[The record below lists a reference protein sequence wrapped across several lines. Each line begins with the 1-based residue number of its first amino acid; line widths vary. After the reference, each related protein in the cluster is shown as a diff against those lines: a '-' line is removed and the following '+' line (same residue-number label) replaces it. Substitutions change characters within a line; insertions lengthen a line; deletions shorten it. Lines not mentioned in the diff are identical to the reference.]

1 MFIFSLASKKVEYG
15 THTYEHETESGSSP
29 HGRRLR
35 AGLIALVLIT
45 ALLGAQSALAA
56 TIGVREVGTGLTE
69 IFAEEGDTVSLELF
83 IDTEGLSFEGY
94 IVGVD
99 ITGGD
104 ASGISVLHQTVPG
117 LIHQDLLGPIV
128 IDEGLGTIRDINQ
141 MAAFSSSL
149 NAGTYV
155 VDIITFTVD
164 NYASSLLPE
173 ILVTPGLFGGSLG
186 LDSGSCPGTVPGCT
200 VNVSSVS
207 IVPEPSTAVSLGLG
221 LVGLRAARRRIR
233 LA

>member
-1 MFIFSLASKKVEYG
+1 MLVFSLALKKLDYG
-15 THTYEHETESGSSP
+15 TPAHEHEAESESNSQ
-29 HGRRLR
+29 GRRLR
-35 AGLIALVLIT
+35 AGPIALVLIA

-56 TIGVREVGTGLTE
+56 TLGVREVGTGLTE
-69 IFAEEGDTVSLELF
+69 IFVEEGDTVSLELF
-83 IDTEGLSFEGY
+83 IDTEGLSFQGY
-94 IVGVD
+94 MVGVD

-104 ASGISVLHQTVPG
+104 ASGISVLHQSVPG
-117 LIHQDLLGPIV
+117 LVHQDLLGPIV

-141 MAAFSSSL
+141 MAEFSSSL
-149 NAGTYV
+149 NAGIYV

-164 NYASSLLPE
+164 TYASSLLPE

-186 LDSGSCPGTVPGCT
+186 LDSGSCPGSVPGCT
-200 VNVSSVS
+200 VNVSSAS

-233 LA
+233 LV

>member
-1 MFIFSLASKKVEYG
+1 MLVFSLALKKLDYG
-15 THTYEHETESGSSP
+15 TPAHEHEAESESNSQ
-29 HGRRLR
+29 GRRLR
-35 AGLIALVLIT
+35 AGPIALVLIA

-56 TIGVREVGTGLTE
+56 TLGVREVGTGLTE
-69 IFAEEGDTVSLELF
+69 IFVEEGDTVSLELF
-83 IDTEGLSFEGY
+83 IDTEGLSFQGY
-94 IVGVD
+94 MVGVD

-104 ASGISVLHQTVPG
+104 ASGISVLHQSVPG
-117 LIHQDLLGPIV
+117 LVHQDLLGPIV

-141 MAAFSSSL
+141 MAEFSSSL
-149 NAGTYV
+149 NAGIYV

-186 LDSGSCPGTVPGCT
+186 LDSGSCPGSVPGCT
-200 VNVSSVS
+200 VNVSSAS

-233 LA
+233 LV